1 MQAINRCPR
10 KLRRHSQISR
20 QPNQQLKA
28 MLRNVLA
35 QLVVLNHTWLNH
47 SIMLEIKKEQAMA
60 VRKPMIGPKPERS
73 ELDRKIMEALK
84 SPLTD
89 EQFEKQKAS
98 FAYGNA
104 PDSDYITKD
113 SVMKAIHSFRLKEA
127 A

>member
-1 MQAINRCPR
+1 ME
-10 KLRRHSQISR
+10 R
-20 QPNQQLKA
+20 QSAGYSDIKEFSCRVGVIESYMVKPQ
-28 MLRNVLA
+28 RNV
-35 QLVVLNHTWLNH
+35 VD
-47 SIMLEIKKEQAMA
+47 IKKEQAMA

-73 ELDRKIMEALK
+73 ELDQKIKEALK
-84 SPLTD
+84 NPLTD
-89 EQFEKQKAS
+89 DQFEKQKAS

>member
-1 MQAINRCPR
+1 
-10 KLRRHSQISR
+10 
-20 QPNQQLKA
+20 
-28 MLRNVLA
+28 
-35 QLVVLNHTWLNH
+35 
-47 SIMLEIKKEQAMA
+47 MA

-73 ELDRKIMEALK
+73 ELDQKIKEALK
-84 SPLTD
+84 NPLTD
-89 EQFEKQKAS
+89 DQFEKQKAS